1 MTRTIFLIASALSV
15 PSPLLV
21 DSAVKGILTLNQTP
35 VIQAL
40 GEKGKR
46 LLDVVQPQEP
56 QQPQD
61 VKSRPL
67 FENWKSSAR
76 RDGKIPG
83 GRIGEMAA
91 SLKTFID
98 LNPGHEKSVKF
109 ESLLKKCDAS
119 RDWTPAE
126 AAALLDE
133 IAGITPRA
141 EWAMRT
147 NTEREIRPGKPLPD
161 KLAAAPWGQPAANG
175 LRVAWLLEPRAE
187 TQPLDSVMTSRVLF
201 HNTGKGPVCFATW
214 AHILGG
220 GHKAQDASAKDIIAW
235 GDDGGGF
242 PLRKIFRL
250 APGEYAEVEG
260 DGIGVGSRETA
271 PKEYI
276 YQVIDWIEAKAGDA
290 VTFTP
295 RSVSVSFRTW
305 QNKEGPKDSVT
316 VWQEMIAGR
325 VMQESP
331 LPAAAADREQLLRRV
346 IQTFFGT
353 EPSPAEMAAFVADN
367 EPDALPR
374 LIKSLQLRAAA
385 MHFAGELSG
394 GETKFRVTAAEPKK
408 AGPKTGEQLKP
419 ATEQKLK

>member
-1 MTRTIFLIASALSV
+1 MTRTIFLIAGALSV

-21 DSAVKGILTLNQTP
+21 DSAVKGILTQNQTP

-98 LNPGHEKSVKF
+98 LNPGHEQSVKL

-126 AAALLDE
+126 AATLLDE
-133 IAGITPRA
+133 IAAITPRA

-147 NTEREIRPGKPLPD
+147 TSEREIHPGKPLPY
-161 KLAAAPWGQPAANG
+161 KLAAAPWGKPAANG
-175 LRVAWLLEPRAE
+175 LRSAWLLEPRAK
-187 TQPLDSVMTSRVLF
+187 TQALDSVMTSRVLF
-201 HNTGKGPVCFATW
+201 HNTGKAPVCFATW

-220 GHKAQDASAKDIIAW
+220 GHKAQDASAKDIIA
-235 GDDGGGF
+235 
-242 PLRKIFRL
+242 
-250 APGEYAEVEG
+250 
-260 DGIGVGSRETA
+260 
-271 PKEYI
+271 
-276 YQVIDWIEAKAGDA
+276 
-290 VTFTP
+290 
-295 RSVSVSFRTW
+295 
-305 QNKEGPKDSVT
+305 
-316 VWQEMIAGR
+316 
-325 VMQESP
+325 
-331 LPAAAADREQLLRRV
+331 
-346 IQTFFGT
+346 
-353 EPSPAEMAAFVADN
+353 
-367 EPDALPR
+367 
-374 LIKSLQLRAAA
+374 
-385 MHFAGELSG
+385 
-394 GETKFRVTAAEPKK
+394 
-408 AGPKTGEQLKP
+408 
-419 ATEQKLK
+419 